1 MQIGNNR
8 FRCTAQTY
16 VCRVSQASKS
26 EEKQKC
32 NKPDSRNSAV
42 PYNCDFSRQRAA
54 GLGESIVAKRN
65 LLIAGIRSGIS
76 GSALALAL
84 TAGLAPQA
92 AFAQDADTTDE
103 TTTEDEEENENIIV
117 VSGFRASL
125 ESAVNE
131 KRNSDQILESV
142 SAEDIGKLPDD
153 SIGESIARLPGV
165 TSQRLNGRANV
176 IAIRGL
182 GPDFSQT
189 LLNGRE
195 QTSTGDNRAVEFDQY
210 PSEVVNQVV
219 VYKSPSAS
227 LVGQGLVGTI
237 DVRTIRPLEAGE
249 RVFAIGAK
257 GSYAD
262 LGALNAG
269 SKEFGYRVNATYVDQ
284 FADDTIGIALAAA
297 YTDEPYQLQE
307 FNAWGYGGD
316 GTAGSPFVIGG
327 SKSFVTSTQLKRFG
341 VNGTFQA
348 EITPTLMLTVDGFY
362 SNFDDDQSKRGIEL
376 PLGFESFGT
385 TFDPSTATVVDG
397 EFGGFAEA
405 GTFENVQ
412 GVVRNDIFQR
422 KADLY
427 SGGLNLAY
435 EGDDGWSA
443 FFDFGYSR
451 TDRNELS
458 IESYA
463 GTGFNWDDPEQD
475 GDEFAAD
482 DPTDTIGFVSDTSG
496 TVFSPTLDYSD
507 PNLIVLTDPLGWGGS
522 LTVPQAGYYNNR
534 ILEDE
539 LKQFRVG
546 VEKDLDGF
554 LSAVKFGLAYTD
566 RDKSLAPDEFLVR
579 LAGGATELA
588 IPSDALLRSTNLS
601 YLGLGPIVSYDP
613 SSLIDNGTL
622 VLERNLSNDI
632 PAKAY
637 RITEDLMTAYL
648 QFDIEQEMGAGVLT
662 GNIGVQAINTDQNS
676 TGLAFVDI
684 DGDKV
689 SDQIDLSLGDSYW
702 DILPSLNLSLRLDS
716 DLVIRLAASRQ
727 IQRPQLDDLRVA
739 ITYGINNVEADSPT
753 GLTPFISGNGGNPLL
768 RPYRANAVDVN
779 LEKYFANGAG
789 VVALQLFYK
798 DIVSY
803 IDGSRVIFDY
813 SSFPDPAGATPATQI
828 GILDSEVNTGG
839 GDFYGAELSA
849 TVPFDIFVS
858 ALDGFGATGGV
869 GYTKT
874 KIEDAN
880 GDIDQIPGYSEWVAN
895 GTLYY
900 EKDGFNARGSV
911 RYRSEFLADF
921 TGFGGTPTRRLARA
935 ETIVDAQ
942 IGYDFESGALDGLS
956 IYLQGQNLT
965 NTPFVSQFDVP
976 EPRAV
981 IDYQEYGRR
990 FLAGFTYKF

>member
-1 MQIGNNR
+1 M
-8 FRCTAQTY
+8 
-16 VCRVSQASKS
+16 
-26 EEKQKC
+26 
-32 NKPDSRNSAV
+32 
-42 PYNCDFSRQRAA
+42 
-54 GLGESIVAKRN
+54 
-65 LLIAGIRSGIS
+65 
-76 GSALALAL
+76 ALALA
-84 TAGLAPQA
+84 GGFGQSA
-92 AFAQDADTTDE
+92 AIAQDAAE
-103 TTTEDEEENENIIV
+103 PVVNEAATEDESEDEDVIV

-125 ESAVNE
+125 ESSVNE
-131 KRNSDQILESV
+131 KRRSDLILESV
-142 SAEDIGKLPDD
+142 TAEDIGKLPDD

-237 DVRTIRPLEAGE
+237 DVRTIRPLETGKQI
-249 RVFAIGAK
+249 FAIGAK

-269 SKEFGYRVNATYVDQ
+269 SKEFGYRANATYVDQ

-307 FNAWGYGGD
+307 FNAWGYGGG
-316 GTAGSPFVIGG
+316 GTPGSPFVIGG

-348 EITPTLMLTVDGFY
+348 EVTPTLTLTVDGFY
-362 SNFDDDQSKRGIEL
+362 SNFDDDSTKRGIEL
-376 PLGFESFGT
+376 PLGFGAFGT
-385 TFDPSTATVVDG
+385 TFDPATATTTPT
-397 EFGGFAEA
+397 EFGDFASS
-405 GTFENVQ
+405 GTFQNVQ
-412 GVVRNDIFQR
+412 GVVRNDVFQR

-427 SGGLNLAY
+427 SGGLNLEY
-435 EGDDGWSA
+435 EGEDGWSA

-458 IESYA
+458 IESYS
-463 GTGFNWDDPEQD
+463 GTGFNWDDPNRV
-475 GDEFAAD
+475 GDEFAAG
-482 DPTDTIGFVSDTSG
+482 DPTDTIGFNSGTTG

-507 PNLIVLTDPLGWGGS
+507 PSLIFLTDPLGWGGS

-539 LKQFRVG
+539 LKQYRLG
-546 VEKDLDGF
+546 VEKELDGF

-566 RDKSLAPDEFLVR
+566 RAKSLTPDESLIR

-588 IPSDALLRSTNLS
+588 IPSSALLEPTNLD

-613 SSLIDNGTL
+613 RGLIADGTY
-622 VLERNLSNDI
+622 VLEINTSNDI

-637 RITEDLMTAYL
+637 RISEKLMTAYL
-648 QFDIEQEMGAGVLT
+648 QVDLDKEIGTGVLT
-662 GNIGVQAINTDQNS
+662 GNFGVQAIATNQKS
-676 TGLAFVDI
+676 SGIAFADGQRVD
-684 DGDKV
+684 V
-689 SDQIDLSLGDSYW
+689 TLGDDFW
-702 DILPSLNLSLRLDS
+702 DVLPSLNLSYRLAS
-716 DLVIRLAASRQ
+716 DWVFRLAASRQ
-727 IQRPQLDDLRVA
+727 IQRPQLDDLRSA
-739 ITYGINNVEADSPT
+739 IGYSVITAIDDQSPT
-753 GLTPFISGNGGNPLL
+753 GLYPYISGGGGNPLL
-768 RPYRANAVDVN
+768 RPYRANAVDFNV
-779 LEKYFANGAG
+779 EKYFANGAG
-789 VVALQLFYK
+789 VIALQLFYK

-803 IDGSRVIFDY
+803 IDASQTVFDY
-813 SSFPDPAGATPATQI
+813 AGLPTPVGQTPATTI
-828 GILDSEVNTGG
+828 GLLNSEINTGG
-839 GDFYGAELSA
+839 GDFYGAEISA
-849 TVPFDIFVS
+849 TVPFDAFFS
-858 ALDGFGATGGV
+858 FLEGFGATGGV

-874 KIEDAN
+874 KIKDAN
-880 GDIDQIPGYSEWVAN
+880 DNVDVIPGYSKWVAN

-900 EKDGFNARGSV
+900 ERGGFNARGSA
-911 RYRSEFLADF
+911 RYRSQFLADF

-935 ETIVDAQ
+935 ETIIDAQ
-942 IGYDFESGALDGLS
+942 IGYDFDSGALEGLS
-956 IYLQGQNLT
+956 VYLQGQNLT

-976 EPRAV
+976 VPEAV
-981 IDYQEYGRR
+981 IDNQEYGRR
-990 FLAGFTYKF
+990 FLAGFTYRF